1 MGVKLW
7 REDIHG
13 VLIKYEIVELRSAKI
28 ANIQENLS
36 FDILITKL
44 IVVKVAMPCL
54 VQSN

>member
-44 IVVKVAMPCL
+44 IVVKVAMPFL